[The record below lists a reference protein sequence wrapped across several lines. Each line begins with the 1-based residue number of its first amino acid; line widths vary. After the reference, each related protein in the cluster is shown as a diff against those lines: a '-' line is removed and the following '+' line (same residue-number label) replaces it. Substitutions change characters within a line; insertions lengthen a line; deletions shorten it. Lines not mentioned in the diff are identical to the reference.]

1 MRQKTCF
8 HLHFFPF
15 SKNSRREGRAARTH
29 RCRVSRLGTG
39 SGRVGWGGHPAASA
53 QVGSPPREPGGVRGW
68 SPGLSGLEAGLGLRQ
83 RALSP
88 STFSVWLHS
97 PATPSG
103 TRAVPGG
110 TQPLAIRAHGF
121 SSRL

>member
-39 SGRVGWGGHPAASA
+39 SGHVGWGGLPAASA

-68 SPGLSGLEAGLGLRQ
+68 SPGLSGLEAGLGLRGSEHCL
-83 RALSP
+83 RAHSLSGFILLPHQVGQGLSP
-88 STFSVWLHS
+88 GA
-97 PATPSG
+97 PNP
-103 TRAVPGG
+103 
-110 TQPLAIRAHGF
+110 
-121 SSRL
+121 